1 MNAPSKAM
9 ELKAAIS
16 AVLAGMTAF
25 WGWTGWLVVIWLV
38 AMILDYA
45 TGSWAALSTGTRDS
59 AVARAGLWHKLGSIA
74 AVLVAVMCDIALGVI
89 AGKLGDGFISVDYG
103 CVITPIVAAWYIF
116 TELGSVIE
124 NAAKLGAP
132 MPKFLKKLVSGLR
145 DAADDAGDRKG
156 K

>member
-1 MNAPSKAM
+1 MDANDKAVQI
-9 ELKAAIS
+9 KAALS
-16 AVLAGMTAF
+16 AAIAFGTALF
-25 WGWTGWLVVIWLV
+25 GWVGWVIVIWLCSMV
-38 AMILDYA
+38 LDYL
-45 TGSWAALSTGTRDS
+45 TGSFAAIYLGQWTSRKAS
-59 AVARAGLWHKLGSIA
+59 QSLWHKLGSIA

>member
-1 MNAPSKAM
+1 MDANDKAVQI
-9 ELKAAIS
+9 KAALS
-16 AVLAGMTAF
+16 AAIAFGTALF
-25 WGWTGWLVVIWLV
+25 GWVGWVIVIWLCSMV
-38 AMILDYA
+38 LDYL
-45 TGSWAALSTGTRDS
+45 TGSFAAIYLGQWTSRKAS
-59 AVARAGLWHKLGSIA
+59 QGLWHKLGSIT
-74 AVLVAVMCDIALGVI
+74 AVLLAVMCDIALGVI

>member
-1 MNAPSKAM
+1 MAYFPKSFGLGGDGVGCGPCCL
-9 ELKAAIS
+9 EVEAAGDGVYVQHF
-16 AVLAGMTAF
+16 AGEMQMRVLAGF
-25 WGWTGWLVVIWLV
+25 EGLGQWTSRK
-38 AMILDYA
+38 A
-45 TGSWAALSTGTRDS
+45 SQ
-59 AVARAGLWHKLGSIA
+59 GLWHKLGSIA